1 MRVTERITEPIF
13 NVGGKAFCLLIGP
26 SAELGGATHQGVAH
40 VVVPVG
46 QAIPSHYHKRS
57 EESYYILRGTALMT
71 VDGERVV
78 LVAGQAILLMPGEI
92 HDLACAGEEDVELI
106 GISAPPFDPQD
117 MYLA

>member
-13 NVGGKAFCLLIGP
+13 NFGGKAFCTLIGP
-26 SAELGGATHQGVAH
+26 PTELGGATHQSVAH
-40 VVVPVG
+40 VVIPVG
-46 QAIPSHYHKRS
+46 QSFSAHYHKRS

-71 VDGERVV
+71 VDGQRLV

-117 MYLA
+117 VYLA